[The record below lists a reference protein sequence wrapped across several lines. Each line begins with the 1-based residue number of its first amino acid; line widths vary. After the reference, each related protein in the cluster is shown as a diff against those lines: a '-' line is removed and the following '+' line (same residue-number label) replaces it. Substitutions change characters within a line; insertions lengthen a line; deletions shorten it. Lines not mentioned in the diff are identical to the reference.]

1 MRLGPFASSARAVVG
16 RRSTETLDVEIT
28 RLAELAFI
36 MQKAVMAEHM
46 TSVNARLPQLER
58 MVNEYVTT
66 VSGTYNAAP
75 SELPPHPDMET
86 EGRWMPLDE

>member
-1 MRLGPFASSARAVVG
+1 VGPLRA
-16 RRSTETLDVEIT
+16 ETLDVEIM

-36 MQKAVMAEHM
+36 MQKAVMAELM
-46 TSVNARLPQLER
+46 TSVNARLPPLEP

-66 VSGTYNAAP
+66 VSGTYTAAP

-86 EGRWMPLDE
+86 EMRWMPLDE